1 MTRTILNKLVVY
13 RRSNG
18 HITFREALYNED
30 GDLVLIG
37 ITPAY
42 PRGLSLNDLEADLE
56 EFSAALD
63 RTVINEDDIEVDDD
77 VELDDF
83 DIDGELAN

>member
-1 MTRTILNKLVVY
+1 MTRTILNKLIVY

-18 HITFREALYNED
+18 YTTFREALYNED
-30 GDLVLIG
+30 GDLALIG
-37 ITPAY
+37 ETPAY

-63 RTVINEDDIEVDDD
+63 RTVINEDDIDVDDD
-77 VELDDF
+77 IELDDF
-83 DIDGELAN
+83 DIDGELPN

>member
-56 EFSAALD
+56 EFSAAFD

>member
-1 MTRTILNKLVVY
+1 MTRTVLNKLVAY
-13 RRSNG
+13 RRSNS
-18 HITFREALYNED
+18 HMTFREALYDED

-37 ITPAY
+37 VTPAY

-56 EFSAALD
+56 EFTAALD
-63 RTVINEDDIEVDDD
+63 RTIINEDDIEVDDD

-83 DIDGELAN
+83 DIEGELAN